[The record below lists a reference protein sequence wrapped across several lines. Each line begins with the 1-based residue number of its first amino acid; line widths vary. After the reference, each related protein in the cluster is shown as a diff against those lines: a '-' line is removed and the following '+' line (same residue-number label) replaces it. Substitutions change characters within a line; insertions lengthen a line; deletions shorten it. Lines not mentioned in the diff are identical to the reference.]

1 MGKPC
6 DAFFYLINRMKLN
19 LTKPLAVF
27 DLETTGTNVGSDRI
41 VEISI
46 IKIHPDNKEEV
57 MTRRINP
64 GIPIPAEVT
73 AIHGISDEDV
83 KNEPG
88 FAELAPTLNQFLNNC
103 DLGGYNSN
111 KFDIP
116 LLVEEFLRTGI
127 DFDLKGRRFV
137 DVQNIFHKME
147 PRTLKAAYR
156 FYCNRDLDNA
166 HSAEADTR
174 ATYEILLSQLDRYE
188 DAEYTSNDGKIS
200 KPIVNDIKA
209 LHEFSFHNRN
219 ADLVG
224 HLIYNQKNQE
234 IFNFGK
240 YKGKSVE
247 EVFNNEPSYYDW
259 MMKSDFPL
267 STKKVITAIKLRGFN
282 KSSVKI

>member
-1 MGKPC
+1 
-6 DAFFYLINRMKLN
+6 
-19 LTKPLAVF
+19 
-27 DLETTGTNVGSDRI
+27 
-41 VEISI
+41 
-46 IKIHPDNKEEV
+46 
-57 MTRRINP
+57 
-64 GIPIPAEVT
+64 
-73 AIHGISDEDV
+73 
-83 KNEPG
+83 
-88 FAELAPTLNQFLNNC
+88 
-103 DLGGYNSN
+103 
-111 KFDIP
+111 
-116 LLVEEFLRTGI
+116 
-127 DFDLKGRRFV
+127 DLKGRRFV